1 MQMSLLRAVAKTKR
15 RKRRLAAT
23 TSCWLVLP
31 LSLLLLLRLV
41 LTLSLLLLRLVG
53 VVAHVV
59 TNGRSSPL
67 AVMRVVCGARYTTP
81 GATTWKSA
89 GK

>member
-15 RKRRLAAT
+15 RKRRLVAT

-41 LTLSLLLLRLVG
+41 LTLSLLLLWLVG

-59 TNGRSSPL
+59 TNGCSSPL
-67 AVMRVVCGARYTTP
+67 AVMRAVLGTQLQAP
-81 GATTWKSA
+81 
-89 GK
+89 